1 MRRRGNRSRHAVSP
15 QGRHSIFLP
24 EGNVPDLPGQ
34 GEGWR
39 RSGTGP
45 EEHPARPRRAGV
57 FPRLSVPAGGGL
69 SITSGD
75 DAVLYRRAT
84 VQRVDKMAPD
94 ICRVTFRSSPPLY
107 YRAGRA
113 DVAAFVDN
121 PDLTGWRVLSAA
133 IRRWCAK
140 PGKQPSWRGFRF
152 PTSTPIPS
160 ISWTCDRPSA
170 RVKGQG
176 RTAGKSTVYCGFWAI
191 SAGSV
196 PPSRA
201 NPEQMDS
208 FAATNLRLKY
218 IEQIPSKRTH
228 LRRRICGNNK

>member
-1 MRRRGNRSRHAVSP
+1 MVEIVYNDTLFSCADGETVLDTLLRHKADIPYSC
-15 QGRHSIFLP
+15 RK
-24 EGNVPDLPGQ
+24 
-34 GEGWR
+34 
-39 RSGTGP
+39 GTLTCLVKATDGDAP
-45 EEHPARPRRAGV
+45 EEAQKNIPPPLAEQGYFLACQCPSA
-57 FPRLSVPAGGGL
+57 AGL

-94 ICRVTFRSSPPLY
+94 ICRVTFRSSTPLY

-121 PDLTGWRVLSAA
+121 PDLSGWRVLSAA

-201 NPEQMDS
+201 NPE
-208 FAATNLRLKY
+208 
-218 IEQIPSKRTH
+218 
-228 LRRRICGNNK
+228 